1 MSWEQL
7 LTIQA
12 EAAELDRLEATEPP
26 TVCPVHQIALRS
38 APGNVL
44 FCPFAGDYEYPRDGN
59 QK

>member
-12 EAAELDRLEATEPP
+12 EAAELDRQEAQQPP
-26 TVCPVHQIALRS
+26 THCPTHQIPLQP
-38 APGNVL
+38 APGNAL

-59 QK
+59 IK